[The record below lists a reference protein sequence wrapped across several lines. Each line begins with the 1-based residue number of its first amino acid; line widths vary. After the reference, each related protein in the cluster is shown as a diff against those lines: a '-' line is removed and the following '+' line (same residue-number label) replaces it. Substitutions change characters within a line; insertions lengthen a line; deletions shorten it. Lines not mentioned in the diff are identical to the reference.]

1 MIKHFRIKNNF
12 LLSGLFFLVTLFSV
26 GSSLVSC
33 SDSEKIVTQT
43 EEKIVY
49 VDGNWMVVA
58 SKEVTVMTGESVTLN
73 VSVGGE
79 EELKPE
85 YTCTSKD
92 ANIAT
97 VAVSEDN
104 NSIIITGVADG
115 STAISIECPT
125 NTKPLVAT
133 IPVTV
138 KQNAIRI
145 LAIGNSFSQDA
156 VEQYLHEL
164 AEAEG
169 ISTIIGNMFI
179 GGCSLE
185 RHVKNARENAPAYAY
200 RKIGTDGKKREKGKM
215 SLEMVLA
222 DEDWDYVSLQQAST
236 FSGMYETYEASL
248 PELIEYVKAR
258 LPKKTKLMLHQTWAY
273 ASTSNHGGFK
283 NYNRDQLTMYHA
295 IVDAVKKAG
304 KAYKIKMIIPTGT
317 AIQNAR
323 TSFIGDH
330 MNRDGHHL
338 DVKVGRYTAAC
349 TWFERIFKRNVIGN
363 PYAPESLDEARK
375 AVAQKAAHAA
385 VKHPYKVTDLSE
397 RR

>member
-1 MIKHFRIKNNF
+1 MKQY
-12 LLSGLFFLVTLFSV
+12 
-26 GSSLVSC
+26 
-33 SDSEKIVTQT
+33 KIVV
-43 EEKIVY
+43 ICMCILLLLAGGVY
-49 VDGNWMVVA
+49 A
-58 SKEVTVMTGESVTLN
+58 QQKTV
-73 VSVGGE
+73 
-79 EELKPE
+79 
-85 YTCTSKD
+85 
-92 ANIAT
+92 
-97 VAVSEDN
+97 
-104 NSIIITGVADG
+104 
-115 STAISIECPT
+115 
-125 NTKPLVAT
+125 
-133 IPVTV
+133 
-138 KQNAIRI
+138 RI

-185 RHVKNARENAPAYAY
+185 RHVKNARDNAPAYAY

-215 SLEMVLA
+215 SLETVLA
-222 DEDWDYVSLQQAST
+222 DEDWDYVSLQQASP

-273 ASTSNHGGFK
+273 ASTSRHSGFK
-283 NYNRDQLTMYHA
+283 NYNCNQLTMYQA
-295 IVDAVKKAG
+295 IADAVKKAA
-304 KAYKIKMIIPTGT
+304 KANKIKIVIPSGT

-330 MNRDGHHL
+330 LNRDGYHL

-349 TWFERIFKRNVIGN
+349 TWFERIFKHNVVGN
-363 PYAPESLDEARK
+363 PYTPEGLDEARK

-385 VKHPYKVTDLSE
+385 VKHPYKVTDLFITN
-397 RR
+397 

>member
-1 MIKHFRIKNNF
+1 MKQY
-12 LLSGLFFLVTLFSV
+12 
-26 GSSLVSC
+26 
-33 SDSEKIVTQT
+33 KIVV
-43 EEKIVY
+43 ICMCILLLLAGGVY
-49 VDGNWMVVA
+49 A
-58 SKEVTVMTGESVTLN
+58 QQKTV
-73 VSVGGE
+73 
-79 EELKPE
+79 
-85 YTCTSKD
+85 
-92 ANIAT
+92 
-97 VAVSEDN
+97 
-104 NSIIITGVADG
+104 
-115 STAISIECPT
+115 
-125 NTKPLVAT
+125 
-133 IPVTV
+133 
-138 KQNAIRI
+138 RI

-185 RHVKNARENAPAYAY
+185 RHVKNARDNAPAYAY

-215 SLEMVLA
+215 SLEAVLA
-222 DEDWDYVSLQQAST
+222 DEDWDYVSLQQASP

-273 ASTSNHGGFK
+273 ASTSRHSGFK
-283 NYNRDQLTMYHA
+283 NYNCNQLTMYQA
-295 IVDAVKKAG
+295 IADAVKKAA
-304 KAYKIKMIIPTGT
+304 KANKIKIVIPSGT

-330 MNRDGHHL
+330 LNRDGYHL

-349 TWFERIFKRNVIGN
+349 TWFERIFKHNVVGI
-363 PYAPESLDEARK
+363 PYAPEGLDEARK

-385 VKHPYKVTDLSE
+385 VKHPYKVTDLFITN
-397 RR
+397 

>member
-1 MIKHFRIKNNF
+1 MKQY
-12 LLSGLFFLVTLFSV
+12 
-26 GSSLVSC
+26 
-33 SDSEKIVTQT
+33 KIVVICMCILLLLAGGTYAQQ
-43 EEKIVY
+43 K
-49 VDGNWMVVA
+49 
-58 SKEVTVMTGESVTLN
+58 TV
-73 VSVGGE
+73 
-79 EELKPE
+79 
-85 YTCTSKD
+85 
-92 ANIAT
+92 
-97 VAVSEDN
+97 
-104 NSIIITGVADG
+104 
-115 STAISIECPT
+115 
-125 NTKPLVAT
+125 
-133 IPVTV
+133 
-138 KQNAIRI
+138 RI

-185 RHVKNARENAPAYAY
+185 RHVKNARDNAPAYAY

-215 SLEMVLA
+215 SLEAVLA
-222 DEDWDYVSLQQAST
+222 DEDWDYVSLQQASP

-273 ASTSNHGGFK
+273 ASTSKHSGFK
-283 NYNRDQLTMYHA
+283 NYNCNQLTMYQA
-295 IVDAVKKAG
+295 IADAVKKAA
-304 KAYKIKMIIPTGT
+304 KANKIKIVIPSGT

-330 MNRDGHHL
+330 LNRDGYHL

-349 TWFERIFKRNVIGN
+349 TWFERIFKHNVVGN
-363 PYAPESLDEARK
+363 PYAPEGLDEARK

-385 VKHPYKVTDLSE
+385 VKHPYKVTDLFITN
-397 RR
+397 

>member
-1 MIKHFRIKNNF
+1 MKQY
-12 LLSGLFFLVTLFSV
+12 
-26 GSSLVSC
+26 
-33 SDSEKIVTQT
+33 KIVVICMCILLLLAGGAYAQQ
-43 EEKIVY
+43 K
-49 VDGNWMVVA
+49 
-58 SKEVTVMTGESVTLN
+58 TV
-73 VSVGGE
+73 
-79 EELKPE
+79 
-85 YTCTSKD
+85 
-92 ANIAT
+92 
-97 VAVSEDN
+97 
-104 NSIIITGVADG
+104 
-115 STAISIECPT
+115 
-125 NTKPLVAT
+125 
-133 IPVTV
+133 
-138 KQNAIRI
+138 RI

-185 RHVKNARENAPAYAY
+185 RHVKNARDNAPAYAY

-215 SLEMVLA
+215 SLEAVLA
-222 DEDWDYVSLQQAST
+222 DEDWDYVSLQQASP

-273 ASTSNHGGFK
+273 ASTSKHSGFK
-283 NYNRDQLTMYHA
+283 NYNCNQLTMYQA
-295 IVDAVKKAG
+295 IADAVKKAA
-304 KAYKIKMIIPTGT
+304 KANKIKIVIPSGT

-330 MNRDGHHL
+330 LNRDGYHL

-349 TWFERIFKRNVIGN
+349 TWFERIFKHNVVGN
-363 PYAPESLDEARK
+363 PYAPEGLDEARK

-385 VKHPYKVTDLSE
+385 VKHPYKVTDLSITN
-397 RR
+397 

>member
-1 MIKHFRIKNNF
+1 MKQY
-12 LLSGLFFLVTLFSV
+12 
-26 GSSLVSC
+26 
-33 SDSEKIVTQT
+33 KIVVICMCILLLLAGGAYAQQ
-43 EEKIVY
+43 K
-49 VDGNWMVVA
+49 
-58 SKEVTVMTGESVTLN
+58 TV
-73 VSVGGE
+73 
-79 EELKPE
+79 
-85 YTCTSKD
+85 
-92 ANIAT
+92 
-97 VAVSEDN
+97 
-104 NSIIITGVADG
+104 
-115 STAISIECPT
+115 
-125 NTKPLVAT
+125 
-133 IPVTV
+133 
-138 KQNAIRI
+138 RI

-185 RHVKNARENAPAYAY
+185 RHVKNARDNAPAYAY

-215 SLEMVLA
+215 SLETVLA
-222 DEDWDYVSLQQAST
+222 DEDWDYVSLQQASP

-273 ASTSNHGGFK
+273 ASTSKHSGFK
-283 NYNRDQLTMYHA
+283 NYNCNQLTMYQA
-295 IVDAVKKAG
+295 IADAVKKAA
-304 KAYKIKMIIPTGT
+304 KANKIKIVIPSGT

-330 MNRDGHHL
+330 LNRDGYHL

-349 TWFERIFKRNVIGN
+349 TWFERIFKHNVVGN
-363 PYAPESLDEARK
+363 PYAPEGLDEARK

-385 VKHPYKVTDLSE
+385 VKHPYKVTELSITN
-397 RR
+397 